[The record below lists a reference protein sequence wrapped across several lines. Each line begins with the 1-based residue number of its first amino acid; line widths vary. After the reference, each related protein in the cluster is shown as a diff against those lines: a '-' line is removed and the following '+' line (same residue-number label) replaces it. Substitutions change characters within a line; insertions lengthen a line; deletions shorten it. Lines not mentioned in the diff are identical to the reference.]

1 MKMEGKFV
9 NKIWFWC
16 TIQNDFVLGRAP
28 RVWEFIGMPWII
40 QHEVFRESMPKL
52 TRFAFKLDAVLCGIQ
67 SHPWLRFKLDDS
79 ITVSSCESPRYCG
92 KNSGFLNVYG
102 AKILGSRVVSIS
114 FFIQR
119 IAMTQRVAV
128 TARRSYY
135 SGCLFSPH
143 AKLLPSHSSPHRLLP
158 N

>member
-1 MKMEGKFV
+1 MILVYYSK
-9 NKIWFWC
+9 WLC
-16 TIQNDFVLGRAP
+16 LGAGATCGSSSECRKL
-28 RVWEFIGMPWII
+28 FST
-40 QHEVFRESMPKL
+40 FRESMPKL
-52 TRFAFKLDAVLCGIQ
+52 TRFAFKLDAVPCGIK

-79 ITVSSCESPRYCG
+79 ITVSSCEFPRYCG
-92 KNSGFLNVYG
+92 KNSAFLNVYG

-128 TARRSYY
+128 TARRSHH

-143 AKLLPSHSSPHRLLP
+143 AKFLPSHSSPHRLLP